1 MLSPSASVMCDS
13 DCMGHACLSSFARMN
28 RISHLVLCTPQL
40 HILLVLLVVRI
51 VNLVESPLVIVSPNR
66 PPLVRKTGGLE
77 GGKVLLTL
85 RKQLREIGHLAEALR
100 EESCGG
106 GGGG

>member
-1 MLSPSASVMCDS
+1 
-13 DCMGHACLSSFARMN
+13 MGHACLSSSAHMN

-51 VNLVESPLVIVSPNR
+51 VNLVESPLVIVSPSR
-66 PPLVRKTGGLE
+66 PPLVKTGGLE

-100 EESCGG
+100 EESCGVEG
-106 GGGG
+106 VQLG

>member
-28 RISHLVLCTPQL
+28 RISHLVLC
-40 HILLVLLVVRI
+40 ILLVLLVVRI

-106 GGGG
+106 GWGG